1 MQQAPRELFLAHE
14 HGVEKRAGAVGG
26 KLAPLPE
33 DLVIRMLESLELD
46 GTEKALVVGV
56 GSAYEAALLSL
67 LALEVYLVE
76 MDPERV
82 QRLAHALDQI
92 GRNNVK
98 LVPGEAQA
106 GWPKAAPYQAIVI
119 GAAVPE
125 MPRTL
130 VDQLDTGGRAVVA
143 LGDPAAQLLTRL
155 RRHPDSLESDTLG
168 TCALGMLPGS
178 PSGAS
183 NLPWTERRA
192 ASSPFVCGTRL
203 TELHRRPSNQR
214 GQS

>member
-14 HGVEKRAGAVGG
+14 RDVEKRDGGQSG
-26 KLAPLPE
+26 KLVLLPDE
-33 DLVIRMLESLELD
+33 LVTRMLESLELE
-46 GTEKALVVGV
+46 GSEKALVVGA

-82 QRLAHALDQI
+82 RRLAQALNKI

-98 LVPGEAQA
+98 LVPGEAQS

-125 MPRTL
+125 VPQPL

-143 LGDPAAQLLTRL
+143 LGDDAAQLLTRL

-168 TCALGMLPGS
+168 ACALGMLPGAS
-178 PSGAS
+178 SQAS
-183 NLPWTERRA
+183 NLPWTERHP
-192 ASSPFVCGTRL
+192 ASSLSVHGTRL
-203 TELHRRPSNQR
+203 ADLRRRPSNQR
-214 GQS
+214 G